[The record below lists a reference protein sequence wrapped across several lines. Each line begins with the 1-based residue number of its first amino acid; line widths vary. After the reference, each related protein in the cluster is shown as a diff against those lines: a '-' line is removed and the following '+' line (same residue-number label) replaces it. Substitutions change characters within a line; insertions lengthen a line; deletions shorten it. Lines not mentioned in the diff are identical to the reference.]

1 MAIAFD
7 AKSQKAGSSNISWTH
22 TPVGTPKAIVVS
34 IGNTSS
40 TDIVTGVTYGG
51 VAMTEVS
58 GSPLLNTNEAS
69 SVHVYFLGAN
79 IPTGARTVTVTHSFT
94 VIGATCISLTATA
107 DTTQVQAVNV
117 DINSTSVA
125 NPSDTLELGSVT
137 CWVVETFMSGQDA
150 NSGITPLSGWTSQLE
165 YDEGTVCLGVY
176 SYNTVAADDVT
187 IGWTQTADDAI
198 CIAVGIAE
206 ISSSSYTLTAT
217 VTSFTMDDFGVWLH
231 KSNRTLPVTVA
242 TFNITTNDTALQKSN
257 TVLPITVAT
266 FNVTTNN
273 TALQKSNILSTIT
286 TAFSVIGYDVSLLR
300 NRVLLV
306 TVVVF
311 NATANDTALQKANI
325 LNVITATFS
334 IADYDVSLLK
344 IGAGTVL
351 FEPTTAS
358 FILSN
363 KKGRLIH
370 YVPLGLTPMH
380 KKTLVLDTLVTQ
392 LQVLPEVAT
401 ATRVLLSPINAR
413 KTSPYVGLIA
423 GPEEIVVED
432 AANIRYELDVD
443 LILLKRGQDIE
454 TMLDAVKKMLFD
466 AALPITLG
474 VLQVRIVGQ
483 EPVAL
488 IDDDKYSSTRIVT
501 VITYIVTKGAF

>member
-22 TPVGTPKAIVVS
+22 TPTGTPKAIVVS

-79 IPTGARTVTVTHSFT
+79 IPTGAQTVTVTHPFT

-165 YDEGTVCLGVY
+165 YDGGTVCLGIY

-206 ISSSSYTLTAT
+206 VSSSSYTLTAT
-217 VTSFTMDDFGVWLH
+217 VGGYTIGTTS
-231 KSNRTLPVTVA
+231 
-242 TFNITTNDTALQKSN
+242 
-257 TVLPITVAT
+257 PITVWIHISNRVVVANT
-266 FNVTTNN
+266 VSFNTTNPSTGLTKN
-273 TALQKSNILSTIT
+273 SKLNATNI
-286 TAFSVIGYDVSLLR
+286 
-300 NRVLLV
+300 
-306 TVVVF
+306 VF
-311 NATANDTALQKANI
+311 NI
-325 LNVITATFS
+325 VG
-334 IADYDVSLLK
+334 YDVSLLK